1 MEKTREL
8 FEENW
13 NKWEPAVIE
22 YASASKSQ
30 PAALK
35 YALRDIDGDSGK
47 TLHDQLIS
55 IVYEYQLV
63 QPIIDKA

>member
-1 MEKTREL
+1 MERSREL

-35 YALRDIDGDSGK
+35 YALRDVDGNSGK
-47 TLHDQLIS
+47 TLPFS
-55 IVYEYQLV
+55 NV
-63 QPIIDKA
+63 